1 VRKRTIK
8 AQSTLKWA
16 WPSDR
21 HQKLERSP
29 VVFQWYDIL
38 QETKLGHSEKI
49 NGQAWWLTPVVLAT
63 QEAEIGRILVRSQ
76 NVREIP
82 ISINKPGVVVPN

>member
-1 VRKRTIK
+1 VIDT
-8 AQSTLKWA
+8 
-16 WPSDR
+16 
-21 HQKLERSP
+21 KLERSP
-29 VVFQWYDIL
+29 VVFQRYDIL

-49 NGQAWWLTPVVLAT
+49 SGQAWWLTPVVLAT